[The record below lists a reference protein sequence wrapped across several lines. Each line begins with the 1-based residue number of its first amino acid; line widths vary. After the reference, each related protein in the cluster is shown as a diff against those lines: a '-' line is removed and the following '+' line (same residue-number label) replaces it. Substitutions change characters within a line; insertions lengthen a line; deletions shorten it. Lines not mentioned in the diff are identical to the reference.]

1 MSTADQI
8 IASGICQPEKRV
20 ELRNISRFGMR
31 VNMVWRNLV
40 TRFQVNRLTDL
51 DDRMLADIGIVRQDV
66 LKALNVG
73 LLDDPA
79 QQLIKAAEVHATQRF
94 VRKTL

>member
-1 MSTADQI
+1 MSTADQM
-8 IASGICQPEKRV
+8 IASSICQPEKST
-20 ELRNISRFGMR
+20 ELRRSSRFGKRM
-31 VNMVWRNLV
+31 NMVWRNLV
-40 TRFQVNRLTDL
+40 ARFQVNRLTDL

-79 QQLIKAAEVHATQRF
+79 QQLIKAAEVHATTRF
-94 VRKTL
+94 ARKTA

>member
-8 IASGICQPEKRV
+8 ITSTICQPEKSANVR
-20 ELRNISRFGMR
+20 IASRLGMR
-31 VNMVWRNLV
+31 VKSVWRNLV
-40 TRFQVNRLTDL
+40 ARFQVNRLTEL

-73 LLDDPA
+73 LLEDPA
-79 QQLIKAAEVHATQRF
+79 QQLIKAAQVHAASRF
-94 VRKTL
+94 VRKTP

>member
-20 ELRNISRFGMR
+20 ERRTVSRLGMR
-31 VNMVWRNLV
+31 VNVVWRNLV
-40 TRFQVNRLTDL
+40 ARFQVNRLTDL

-73 LLDDPA
+73 LLEDPA

-94 VRKTL
+94 ARKTL

>member
-20 ELRNISRFGMR
+20 ELRNVSRFGMR

-51 DDRMLADIGIVRQDV
+51 DDRMLA
-66 LKALNVG
+66 KALNVG

-94 VRKTL
+94 ARKTL

>member
-8 IASGICQPEKRV
+8 IASTICQQEQRTS
-20 ELRNISRFGMR
+20 LRSISRVGMR

-73 LLDDPA
+73 LLEDPA
-79 QQLIKAAEVHATQRF
+79 QQLIKAAEMHATKRF
-94 VRKTL
+94 VCRTP